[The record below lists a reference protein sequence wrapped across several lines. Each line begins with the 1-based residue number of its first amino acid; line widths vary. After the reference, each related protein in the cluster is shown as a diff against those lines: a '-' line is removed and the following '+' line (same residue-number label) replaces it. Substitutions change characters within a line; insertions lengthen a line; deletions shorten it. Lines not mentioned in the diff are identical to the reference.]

1 MMNHL
6 FDALTA
12 FIPDRSKVFL
22 ETLDGGKITY
32 ADMFARSA
40 QYAGALQ
47 KLGVKAGDRVAVQV
61 EKTPDTLML
70 YLARSVPVAC
80 FCL

>member
-12 FIPDRSKVFL
+12 FIPDRSQGLL

-47 KLGVKAGDRVAVQV
+47 NWVSKRETGLLSRWKRR
-61 EKTPDTLML
+61 PI
-70 YLARSVPVAC
+70 P
-80 FCL
+80 